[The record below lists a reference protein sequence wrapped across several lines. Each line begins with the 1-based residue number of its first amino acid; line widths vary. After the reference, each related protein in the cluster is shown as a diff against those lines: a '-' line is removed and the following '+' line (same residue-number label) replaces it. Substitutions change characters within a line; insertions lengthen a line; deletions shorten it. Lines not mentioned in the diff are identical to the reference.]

1 MKDKRKKSK
10 PSAKFY
16 SIDKHVYSKGKW
28 KYIKNRDGTLFSG
41 GNKKS
46 IYSDY
51 ELPNYYV
58 YGVYRGIH
66 GYLCA
71 KGIKDIV
78 IAEPFEDDYLL
89 NSVELLISYKNKI
102 IKDNNSGDLFGY
114 INYDFY
120 FSGTE
125 IIYFLKSV
133 KEHSDIDILPL
144 IRQLSRRKHRI
155 INSYDVLYDK
165 DLLRFR
171 EEEFA

>member
-1 MKDKRKKSK
+1 MKNKRRKSK
-10 PSAKFY
+10 PSARFY

-28 KYIKNRDGTLFSG
+28 KYIKNKDGTLFSG

-46 IYSDY
+46 IYLDY
-51 ELPNYYV
+51 ELPKYYV

-78 IAEPFEDDYLL
+78 ISEPFEDDYLL

-102 IKDNNSGDLFGY
+102 IKDSDSGDIFGY
-114 INYDFY
+114 TNYDFY

-133 KEHSDIDILPL
+133 KEYSDIDILPL

-171 EEEFA
+171 EEEFI